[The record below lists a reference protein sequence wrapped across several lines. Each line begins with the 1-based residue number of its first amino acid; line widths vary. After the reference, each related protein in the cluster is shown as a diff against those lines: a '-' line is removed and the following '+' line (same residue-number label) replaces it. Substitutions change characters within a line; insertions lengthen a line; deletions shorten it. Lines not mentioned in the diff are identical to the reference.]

1 MKHLMSEQCIY
12 RLEMLKGLFGDNIKF
27 GRTVLGMMEDFLKD
41 LVRDGFN
48 NKEIV
53 TIINFI
59 LYEYDIN
66 FKIKYHHVYYYLK
79 HYGIRK

>member
-59 LYEYDIN
+59 LYEYDMN